1 MTFSL
6 SRLIHKKWLPLEDI
20 EARDLK
26 FCMGPYFTHYTCCT
40 KIEAQSENF
49 LKNWYSLIDIYSFYS
64 GVEVEVQ
71 DIIKEAGYEVR
82 KIIL

>member
-1 MTFSL
+1 MAATQGLLRPEILHGTIFHL
-6 SRLIHKKWLPLEDI
+6 
-20 EARDLK
+20 
-26 FCMGPYFTHYTCCT
+26 YTCCT
-40 KIEAQSENF
+40 KREAQSENF

>member
-1 MTFSL
+1 
-6 SRLIHKKWLPLEDI
+6 
-20 EARDLK
+20 
-26 FCMGPYFTHYTCCT
+26 MGPYFIYTHA
-40 KIEAQSENF
+40 AQKERLNH
-49 LKNWYSLIDIYSFYS
+49 WYSLIDIYSFYS